1 MSPSIFRVRQDLFIV
16 LRDLGL
22 LIPVV
27 GLMAIVSLVVPLAF
41 GESFAIAPLAITA
54 GTSFAL
60 GAALYLPLRKVAG
73 ETQLK
78 HGLLIAAFGWLLV
91 AALGAMP
98 FVLTAL
104 MAHPAASSETLQYF
118 KDPASAFFE
127 SISGYTGTG
136 LTMAVRA
143 DLLPKSL
150 QWWRSFTEWIGGMG
164 VIVLMLSLLAGPR
177 PGAASHSLYYAEAR
191 SERIHPSITSTLRTM
206 WWIFLLYTFISVIA
220 LWGAGMP
227 MWEAI
232 NHAMTGI
239 STGGFSVTE
248 NSIASYDS
256 IAIELVLIPI
266 MLLGAISFAVH
277 YEMMRGNGRILW
289 RDFQT
294 RWFLLLVAIGIAV
307 LTLENLG
314 VIGGF
319 RALRESAFQLVS
331 SITCTGF
338 QTADFNGVLSP
349 DAIPWSPTGKLLLA
363 VAMVFGG
370 AAGSTAGGI
379 KIMRVMIL
387 IKGVQWR
394 FRKIVSPRQAIVP
407 FRLGDS
413 TVEESQVGQR
423 LEDAALITFLWLVFL
438 GLGVVVLLH
447 TVSGY
452 TLSDVVFE
460 VASAHGNVGLS
471 VGITQPTMS
480 LASKLMLCFN
490 MWIGRLEI
498 IPVLILVRALFF
510 GVQ

>member
-1 MSPSIFRVRQDLFIV
+1 SPSIFRARQDLYII

-22 LIPVV
+22 LVPVV
-27 GLMAIVSLVVPLAF
+27 GLMALFSMIMPVVF
-41 GESFAIAPLAITA
+41 GESFALAPLAVTA

-60 GAALYLPLRKVAG
+60 GAALYFPLRKVAG
-73 ETQLK
+73 DTQLK
-78 HGLLIAAFGWLLV
+78 HGLIIAAFGWLLV
-91 AALGAMP
+91 AALGSMP
-98 FVLTAL
+98 FVLTA
-104 MAHPAASSETLQYF
+104 MFATPEASSETLRFF

-136 LTMAVRA
+136 LTMAARA
-143 DLLPKSL
+143 DLLPKTL

-164 VIVLMLSLLAGPR
+164 VIVLMLSILAGPR
-177 PGAASHSLYYAEAR
+177 PGAANHSLYYAEAR
-191 SERIHPSITSTLRTM
+191 TERIHPSINSTLRTM
-206 WWIFLLYTFISVIA
+206 WWIFFLYTFISVIA

-227 MWEAI
+227 MWESI
-232 NHAMTGI
+232 NHAMTAI
-239 STGGFSVTE
+239 STGGFSVTD
-248 NSIASYDS
+248 NSIASYNS
-256 IAIELVLIPI
+256 ISIELVLIPI

-277 YEMMRGNGRILW
+277 YEMMRGNGKILW

-294 RWFLLLVAIGIAV
+294 RSLLLLTVIGIAV

-319 RALRESAFQLVS
+319 QSLRESAFQMVS

-338 QTADFNGVLSP
+338 QTADIG
-349 DAIPWSPTGKLLLA
+349 AWSPSGKLLLA
-363 VAMVFGG
+363 AAMFIGG

-379 KIMRVMIL
+379 KIMRMLIL
-387 IKGVQWR
+387 MKGVQWR

-413 TVEESQVGQR
+413 TVDESKVGQR
-423 LEDAALITFLWLVFL
+423 LEDASLITFLWLVFL
-438 GLGVVVLLH
+438 GLGIVVLLH
-447 TVSGY
+447 TVPPEF

-460 VASAHGNVGLS
+460 VTSAQGNVGLS

-480 LASKLMLCFN
+480 LASKLVLCFN

-498 IPVLILVRALFF
+498 IPVLMLIRALFF
-510 GVQ
+510 GLQ

>member
-27 GLMAIVSLVVPLAF
+27 GLMSIVSLIVPIAF

-60 GAALYLPLRKVAG
+60 GAALYFPLRKVPG

-104 MAHPAASSETLQYF
+104 MVNPAASSETLQYF

-136 LTMAVRA
+136 LTMAARA

-191 SERIHPSITSTLRTM
+191 SERIHPSVNSTLRTM

-239 STGGFSVTE
+239 STGGFSVTA

-256 IAIELVLIPI
+256 IAIELVLMPI

-294 RWFLLLVAIGIAV
+294 RWFLLIVVIGIAV

-319 RALRESAFQLVS
+319 RALRDSAFQLVS

-338 QTADFNGVLSP
+338 QTADIGGT
-349 DAIPWSPTGKLLLA
+349 WSATGKLLLA
-363 VAMVFGG
+363 GAMVFGG

-379 KIMRVMIL
+379 KIMRVLIL

-438 GLGVVVLLH
+438 VLGVVVLLH
-447 TVSGY
+447 TVPAGY

-460 VASAHGNVGLS
+460 VASAQGNVGLS

-480 LASKLMLCFN
+480 LASKLTLCFN

-498 IPVLILVRALFF
+498 IPVLMLVRALFF